1 MERKLEKLPDAELDV
16 MLALWR
22 YRSPVRTSQI
32 LGDVRD
38 ARNWSLSTLKV
49 LLGRLADKGFVEVTR
64 QGRFTLYRALVSEAD
79 YRRQETQG
87 LLKRYYKNSVKSM
100 IAALVEEESLSGE
113 ELSELEELIRKVGE
127 NHGA

>member
-64 QGRFTLYRALVSEAD
+64 QGRFTLYRAL
-79 YRRQETQG
+79 
-87 LLKRYYKNSVKSM
+87 
-100 IAALVEEESLSGE
+100 SL
-113 ELSELEELIRKVGE
+113 I
-127 NHGA
+127 HI